1 MFGKNKIAMIVAEF
15 LGAGILSVVV
25 YSMIARTSFPLFSG
39 LAAGLTLA
47 MLVLVVGNVS
57 GAHANPAVTMG
68 LWSQRKIPTAQAVVY
83 IAAQML
89 GGIAAWTLLKY
100 FLGHSLE
107 SLAGNKFEW
116 KVVIAEGIG
125 TAIFVFGVVS
135 AVYQKYEGGKLAAV
149 VGSSLFIG
157 VLVASMASNALL
169 NPAVAVGVQS
179 WNWAY
184 AAGPLIGAGV
194 GANLYGILFVPS
206 PAKSSKTRVTKRRKR

>member
-1 MFGKNKIAMIVAEF
+1 MFGKNKMAMIVAEF

-47 MLVLVVGNVS
+47 MLVLVFGNVS
-57 GAHANPAVTMG
+57 GGHANPAITLG
-68 LWSQRKIPTAQAVVY
+68 LWSQRKVPSAQAVVY

-89 GGIAAWTLLKY
+89 GGVAAWTLLKY
-100 FLGHSLE
+100 FLGHSLD
-107 SLAGNKFEW
+107 SMAGNKFEW

-125 TAIFVFGVVS
+125 TAIFVFGVV
-135 AVYQKYEGGKLAAV
+135 AANYQKYEGGKLAAA
-149 VGSSLFIG
+149 VGSSVFIG

-194 GANLYGILFVPS
+194 GANLYGMLFAPS
-206 PAKSSKTRVTKRRKR
+206 APKTSTRKKR

>member
-1 MFGKNKIAMIVAEF
+1 MFGKKKIAMIVAEF
-15 LGAGILSVVV
+15 LGAGILSIVV

-39 LAAGLTLA
+39 LAAGVTLA
-47 MLVLVVGNVS
+47 MLVLVVGSIS
-57 GAHANPAVTMG
+57 GAHANPAVTLG

-83 IAAQML
+83 IAAQLL
-89 GGIAAWTLLKY
+89 GGVAAWTLLKY

-107 SLAGNKFEW
+107 SMAGNKFEW
-116 KVVIAEGIG
+116 KVVIAEAIG
-125 TAIFVFGVVS
+125 TAVFVFGVVS
-135 AVYQKYEGGKLAAV
+135 AAYQKYEGGKLAAV
-149 VGSSLFIG
+149 IGTSLFIG

-194 GANLYGILFVPS
+194 GANLYGMLFATS
-206 PAKSSKTRVTKRRKR
+206 PAKAGKRK

>member
-57 GAHANPAVTMG
+57 GAHANPAVTLG
-68 LWSQRKIPTAQAVVY
+68 LWSQRKVPTAQAVVY

-135 AVYQKYEGGKLAAV
+135 ATYQKYEGGKLAAV

-184 AAGPLIGAGV
+184 ATGPLIGAGV
-194 GANLYGILFVPS
+194 GANLYGMLFAPS
-206 PAKSSKTRVTKRRKR
+206 PAKSSSRKKR

>member
-1 MFGKNKIAMIVAEF
+1 MFGKKKIAMIVAEF

-39 LAAGLTLA
+39 LAAGVTLA

-57 GAHANPAVTMG
+57 GAHANPAVTLG

-83 IAAQML
+83 IAAQLL
-89 GGIAAWTLLKY
+89 GGVAALALLKY
-100 FLGHSLE
+100 FLGHPLD

-125 TAIFVFGVVS
+125 TAIFVFGVV
-135 AVYQKYEGGKLAAV
+135 AAAYQKYEGGKLAAV
-149 VGSSLFIG
+149 IGMSLFLG

-184 AAGPLIGAGV
+184 ATGPLIGAGV
-194 GANLYGILFVPS
+194 GANLYGMLFAPS
-206 PAKSSKTRVTKRRKR
+206 PAKSSSRKKR